1 MDFGE
6 LALTARD
13 PLTHGSITPGFGDD
27 AVTNTEGE
35 KKKKNRKKK
44 RDNGAMAFL
53 SPSPITLVTSGAWRG
68 PIQNKH
74 AVFI

>member
-13 PLTHGSITPGFGDD
+13 PVTHRSITPGSGDD
-27 AVTNTEGE
+27 AVTNTEGD
-35 KKKKNRKKK
+35 KKKILKK

-53 SPSPITLVTSGAWRG
+53 SPSPITLVTSGARRC